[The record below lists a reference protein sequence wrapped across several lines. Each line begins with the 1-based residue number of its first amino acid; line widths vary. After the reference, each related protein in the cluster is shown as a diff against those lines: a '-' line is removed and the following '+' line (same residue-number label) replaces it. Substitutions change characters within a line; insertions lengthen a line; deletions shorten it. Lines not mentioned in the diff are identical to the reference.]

1 MQYLKSKVIERE
13 QKRRNTIDW
22 VIIAIFVA
30 LFIWHLKV

>member
-1 MQYLKSKVIERE
+1 MSNVLKRE